1 MKIKAGSDCSV
12 LYVRMREQ
20 KDEGSQTC
28 LSSTTPVFLLF
39 FIPIYFIYRTLEIFS
54 QSPNCLFTKYIYELR
69 VRLI

>member
-1 MKIKAGSDCSV
+1 MRV
-12 LYVRMREQ
+12 LKLVYHQRR
-20 KDEGSQTC
+20 
-28 LSSTTPVFLLF
+28 LFFLLF